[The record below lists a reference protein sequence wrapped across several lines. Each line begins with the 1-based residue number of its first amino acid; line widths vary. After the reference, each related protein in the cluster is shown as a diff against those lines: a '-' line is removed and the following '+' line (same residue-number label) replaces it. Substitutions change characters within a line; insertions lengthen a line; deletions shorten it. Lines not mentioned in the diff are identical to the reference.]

1 MTRQLKINR
10 KPTTWGLK
18 VCPDSRE
25 PSEKVSIKRNF
36 TMLRRCMGVRD
47 SSVLTRFYCIVSQY
61 KCPLL
66 EVGVTYLVR
75 SSAVSS
81 RQLEMEVWPDSRK
94 LSVYFCILMLVS
106 HSSTLWYSRGLTT
119 SRLRVDAGF
128 TPLRGFGFGL

>member
-1 MTRQLKINR
+1 
-10 KPTTWGLK
+10 
-18 VCPDSRE
+18 
-25 PSEKVSIKRNF
+25 
-36 TMLRRCMGVRD
+36 MLRSCTCVIMARD
-47 SSVLTRFYCIVSQY
+47 SSVLTRFYCIVSQC

-81 RQLEMEVWPDSRK
+81 RQLEMEMWPDSWK
-94 LSVYFCILMLVS
+94 LSKY
-106 HSSTLWYSRGLTT
+106 SSTLWYSRGLTT

>member
-1 MTRQLKINR
+1 MTRQLKNKR
-10 KPTTWGLK
+10 KSTTWGFK
-18 VCPDSRE
+18 VCPDSWE
-25 PSEKVSIKRNF
+25 PSEKVSITRNF
-36 TMLRRCMGVRD
+36 TMLRSCMGVRD
-47 SSVLTRFYCIVSQY
+47 SSVLTRFYCIVSQC

-119 SRLRVDAGF
+119 SRLCVDAGF